1 MRATEYIDLITRK
14 DLPNKEDYSHLEIYD
29 KDGKLEKHYRKSRK
43 YYKNAE

>member
-29 KDGKLEKHYRKSRK
+29 ENGKLEKHYRRARK
-43 YYKNAE
+43 DYKNAE